1 MNKPVLEPAAQELT
15 RPTVN
20 RLFPYELGPEGPG
33 KVLGALQAAPVEEPG
48 VREKRVTAPAEAGW
62 VPVRI
67 VTTVD
72 AGEHATGRPPRP
84 G

>member
-15 RPTVN
+15 RATVN
-20 RLFPYELGPEGPG
+20 PPFPYELGPQGPG
-33 KVLGALQAAPVEEPG
+33 KVLGALQATPVEKPG
-48 VREKRVTAPAEAGW
+48 VREKWVTAPAAAGW

-72 AGEHATGRPPRP
+72 AGERATGRPPRP